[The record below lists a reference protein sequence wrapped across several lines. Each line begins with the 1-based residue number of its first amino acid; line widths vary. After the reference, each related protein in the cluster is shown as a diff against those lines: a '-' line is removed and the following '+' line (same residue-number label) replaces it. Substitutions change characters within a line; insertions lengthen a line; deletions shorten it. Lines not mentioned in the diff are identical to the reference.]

1 MSQTL
6 QCAFKITKIVKR
18 FKFGRGLGQLTGKK
32 LLSETVMNK
41 IFAGNTRFHVKYR
54 TAGKVQYDSFFIIF
68 FTSNGEILFLEEDWA
83 LG

>member
-1 MSQTL
+1 
-6 QCAFKITKIVKR
+6 
-18 FKFGRGLGQLTGKK
+18 
-32 LLSETVMNK
+32 MNK